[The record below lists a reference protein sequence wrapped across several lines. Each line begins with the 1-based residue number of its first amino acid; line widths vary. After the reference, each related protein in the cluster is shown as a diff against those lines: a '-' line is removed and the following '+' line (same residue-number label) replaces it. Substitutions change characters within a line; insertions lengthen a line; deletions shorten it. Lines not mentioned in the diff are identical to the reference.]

1 MPSGPP
7 SLTTEL
13 DLLSRRNFDKETFN
27 ELVELVELVEL
38 IELKELIEL
47 VEVVEVIEG
56 IEGIEGIELDD
67 GVGED
72 CSTPDNVW

>member
-1 MPSGPP
+1 
-7 SLTTEL
+7 
-13 DLLSRRNFDKETFN
+13 
-27 ELVELVELVEL
+27 L

-56 IEGIEGIELDD
+56 IEGIELDD

>member
-27 ELVELVELVEL
+27 ELVELVEL

-47 VEVVEVIEG
+47 VEVVEV

>member
-27 ELVELVELVEL
+27 ELIELVELVEL
-38 IELKELIEL
+38 IEL
-47 VEVVEVIEG
+47 VEVVEV